1 MAKVL
6 FIKSTPVEDE
16 YSRSTQIAKVF
27 LERYKELNPKDEITE
42 LDLFKMDVPY
52 VDLDTL
58 NAKTKLRTQAELT
71 EVEAKKL
78 AIMDQFTEQFMQA
91 DKYIVV
97 SPLWNLNVPPVLK
110 AYFDS
115 VCWAGKTFRYTAHGA
130 VGLLENKLGIHIHG
144 CGGIYSNGGAIEEYA
159 DPYVRGVMKFMG
171 VSMLPTLFVEG
182 IDEAPSEAETILAKA
197 RELAVDLAEKFVL
210 A

>member
-16 YSRSTQIAKVF
+16 YSRSTQIARVF
-27 LERYKELNPKDEITE
+27 VKRYLELNPEDEIIE
-42 LDLFKMDVPY
+42 LDLFNMDVPFI
-52 VDLDTL
+52 DLDIL

-71 EVEAKKL
+71 EAEAKKL
-78 AIMDQFTEQFMQA
+78 EQMDRYTEQFVQA

-97 SPLWNLNVPPVLK
+97 SPLWNLGVPPVLK

-144 CGGIYSNGGAIEEYA
+144 CGGVYSNGGAIGQYA
-159 DPYVRGVMKFMG
+159 DPYVTGVMKFMG
-171 VSMLPTLFVEG
+171 VTMLPTLFVEG

-197 RELAVDLAEKFVL
+197 RELAIDLAERFVF
-210 A
+210 